1 MLLDRFK
8 LTDKVAIVTGAGR
21 GIGRAIAEAYAEVGA
36 DVVCAA
42 RTREQI
48 DETAAAV
55 RKHGRRALAVACDV
69 TERAQLKHVVA
80 ETLREFG
87 RLDVVVNNAGGW
99 PPKGWQKTNEKFLEG
114 AFRFNVTQ
122 AFLLSRMAIPHMRAT
137 GGGAIVNVS
146 SAISRLIDPGF
157 IAYGTSKAAL
167 NYMTKS
173 LAAEVAPDVRVNAIA
188 VGAVDTSALRP
199 FLHRSR
205 SLGDFG
211 IDPALAS
218 AHLLHAVEEK
228 RRVRRLRDDP
238 FGSKAV
244 RGEELRIVHSGG
256 EEDHCRRAATL
267 AQLAKHVEARTVR
280 HVDVEQEQVGFLA
293 LNLR

>member
-21 GIGRAIAEAYAEVGA
+21 GIGRAIAEAFAEVGA

-42 RTREQI
+42 RTPEQI

-69 TERAQLKHVVA
+69 TERSQLEHVVA
-80 ETLREFG
+80 EAVRELG
-87 RLDVVVNNAGGW
+87 RIDIVVNNAGGW
-99 PPKGWQKTNEKFLEG
+99 PPKGWQRTNDKFLEG

-122 AFLLSRMAIPHMRAT
+122 AFLLSRMAIPHMRRA

-173 LAAEVAPDVRVNAIA
+173 LAAEVAPAVRVNAIA

-199 FLHRSR
+199 FLNEDLEAKMAAMTPMGRIGQPEDIARVAAFLFSEDAAYMTGQ
-205 SLGDFG
+205 SV
-211 IDPALAS
+211 
-218 AHLLHAVEEK
+218 AVN
-228 RRVRRLRDDP
+228 
-238 FGSKAV
+238 
-244 RGEELRIVHSGG
+244 GG
-256 EEDHCRRAATL
+256 AIMIP
-267 AQLAKHVEARTVR
+267 
-280 HVDVEQEQVGFLA
+280 GG
-293 LNLR
+293 